1 MDLNS
6 KFNLV
11 SRAVPAARDLPAE
24 LASWIFAEHAALP
37 KRERTRRQLLAAA
50 ISVFGE
56 RGMEAA
62 RIQEIAAV
70 AGMATATVYNHFST
84 REEVVRGVAAWLAQ
98 TLCHAIAL
106 SHAQAEQAAERMAI
120 GNRRYIWLAERSPS
134 WALLLLDVM
143 AAAPEVHMGIIEYPL
158 ADLRLGI
165 RQKAFRI
172 ASEQAAMA
180 LIVGTVGSAMRS
192 VATGHAPAGHGSAIA
207 TTVLRGLGVPF
218 DEAARIASRPLPEL
232 PAPSGPPSRGR
243 DASPRAPA
251 PRAAPPPVRQP
262 LASRK

>member
-6 KFNLV
+6 K
-11 SRAVPAARDLPAE
+11 SRRPSSPVAPTAHDLPAE
-24 LASWIFAEHAALP
+24 LASWIFAENAALP
-37 KRERTRRQLLAAA
+37 KRERTRRQLLVAA
-50 ISVFGE
+50 IAVFGE

-62 RIQEIAAV
+62 TIQEIAKA

-84 REEVVRGVAAWLAQ
+84 REEVIQEVAAWLAQ

-106 SHAQAEQAAERMAI
+106 SHAQAEQGAERMAI

-143 AAAPEVHMGIIEYPL
+143 AAAPEVHLRIIDYPR

-172 ASEQAAMA
+172 ASEQAAMD

-192 VATGHAPAGHGSAIA
+192 VVMGQAPKGHASAVA

-218 DEAARIASRPLPEL
+218 EEAARIASRPLPEL
-232 PAPSGPPSRGR
+232 PAPPSPPSRGGGR
-243 DASPRAPA
+243 
-251 PRAAPPPVRQP
+251 
-262 LASRK
+262 ASRSLMAGV